1 MTYLK
6 KTTHNIQQ
14 KTYNFKQLYNYGI
27 YRLYARE
34 YSKKELFEKMKKYQT
49 DIKVIQDVLL
59 LLENNGYLSD
69 KRKAQSII
77 NYYSNKESFS
87 KISLRLKY
95 LGISSDIIDELFSS
109 NIQKENFSV
118 NIILNLLEKKFKKY
132 DENNYLKMVRF
143 LSQKGFSYDDIKKSI
158 LFFKEKL

>member
-1 MTYLK
+1 MTYFK
-6 KTTHNIQQ
+6 KTIRTFQQ

-27 YRLYARE
+27 NRLYARE
-34 YSKKELFEKMKKYQT
+34 YSKKELFEKMKKYQP
-49 DIKVIQDVLL
+49 DIKIIQDVLL

-77 NYYSNKESFS
+77 NHYSNKESFS
-87 KISLRLKY
+87 KISTRLKY
-95 LGISSDIIDELFSS
+95 LGISSDIIDELFDS
-109 NIQKENFSV
+109 NIQKENDSIT
-118 NIILNLLEKKFKKY
+118 IILNLLEKKFKKY

-158 LFFKEKL
+158 LLFKEE